1 MEKNHERK
9 KNAKVNKTLHT
20 KVHLCYNKNIY
31 KNLKAMPKNM
41 KQKNQ
46 KAKDDILLKIPATFK
61 IVESKG
67 DEQKG
72 VIEAYV
78 SIFNNVDLVGD
89 VIEQGAFAESLA
101 KKLPKGVWSHK
112 WDEPIAKTLEAR
124 EDNKGLFIKGQ
135 FIEGVQRAD
144 EAYKL
149 IKGGVIDEF
158 SIGFRVLD
166 DEWRED
172 GVRVIKKAKLYEWSP
187 VLAGANPDT
196 ELVNIKSDKKEE
208 KKCDDCAD
216 EDKPEEETPA
226 EKEEEKK
233 EAKGVIEDELNVD
246 WVDREKKWA
255 MVDKMDNVL
264 YKFFDVYF
272 RATTKSSDF
281 KALVK
286 EVGELLD
293 ALADRYEEIT
303 ANIKEDKDKAEI
315 KEEMKSAII
324 RVEKFIAEK
333 QIKTFD
339 FVKVD
344 EKKGEIKM
352 FYKAGGEK
360 KSKVFKM
367 SDNFIKYQRD
377 QKGSRNTKV
386 DNKDGEGKATQQKIL
401 RIRQAVQQAK
411 QANDY
416 VLRITKKD

>member
-1 MEKNHERK
+1 
-9 KNAKVNKTLHT
+9 
-20 KVHLCYNKNIY
+20 
-31 KNLKAMPKNM
+31 MPKNM

-46 KAKDDILLKIPATFK
+46 EAKTDILLKIPATFK

-124 EDNKGLFIKGQ
+124 EDNKGLYIKGQ

-208 KKCDDCAD
+208 EEKKCDDCDD
-216 EDKPEEETPA
+216 ENKPGEEKPAEETPA
-226 EKEEEKK
+226 KDEEEKK
-233 EAKGVIEDELNVD
+233 EAKGVIEDELDID

-281 KALVK
+281 KNLVK
-286 EVGELLD
+286 EVGDLLL

-303 ANIKEDKDKAEI
+303 ANIKDDKDKAEI
-315 KEEMKSAII
+315 KDEMKSAIQ

-352 FYKAGGEK
+352 FYKTGGEK

-367 SDNFIKYQRD
+367 SDSFIKYQKD
-377 QKGSRNTKV
+377 QKGSKTKV
-386 DNKDGEGKATQQKIL
+386 DEKAGEGKATQQKIL